1 MVNSKNSKSQ
11 SLKKHL
17 KRGVFFAKMTCRVC
31 LNQKIFAKIKKIRYS
46 RVWSFFKIISEES
59 LERFKLWF
67 DLKNLDCMSKGKVN

>member
-1 MVNSKNSKSQ
+1 
-11 SLKKHL
+11 
-17 KRGVFFAKMTCRVC
+17 MTCLVY

-46 RVWSFFKIISEES
+46 IVWSFFKIISEES